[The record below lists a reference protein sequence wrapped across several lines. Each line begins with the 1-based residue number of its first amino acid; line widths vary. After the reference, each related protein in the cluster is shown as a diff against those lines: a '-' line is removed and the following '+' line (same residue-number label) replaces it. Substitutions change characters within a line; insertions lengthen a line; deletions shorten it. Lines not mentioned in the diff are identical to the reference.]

1 MALLYRLLLLILKQ
15 GQISLK
21 NVSLKYVLIPLIL
34 RYEVSHTVSAPIVR
48 RRFIKIRGFFDG
60 GLLKFFGFLPQKA

>member
-1 MALLYRLLLLILKQ
+1 MRVSSPLHFLLEPSYVALLYRLLLLILKQ

-34 RYEVSHTVSAPIVR
+34 RYEVSHSMIFR
-48 RRFIKIRGFFDG
+48 NIS
-60 GLLKFFGFLPQKA
+60 L